1 MTVELGLR
9 ARKKQQTRL
18 QIAQTANRL
27 FKDRGFDA
35 VTVAEIARAADV
47 SEVTVFNYFPT
58 KEDLFYGSMQF
69 FEEQLLAAVRE
80 RPSGESALATFRRAL
95 LESSKNLNPPERA
108 DFIRTAADNIGGSP
122 ALQAREQQIVAR
134 YTQELA
140 AMLANEVRARPDD
153 VEAAGVAA
161 GLMGVHRGIVAFV
174 RAEVIRGRTGP
185 ALARAMRAQAI
196 RAFARLEAGLGDY
209 AVKRA

>member
-1 MTVELGLR
+1 MTAQPGLR
-9 ARKKQQTRL
+9 ERKKQQTRQL
-18 QIAQTANRL
+18 LAQTANRL

-47 SEVTVFNYFPT
+47 SEVTVFNYFPS

-69 FEEQLLAAVRE
+69 FEEQLLDAVRR
-80 RPSGESALATFRRAL
+80 RPRGESALATFRRVLIDSA
-95 LESSKNLNPPERA
+95 SNLNAPERA
-108 DFIRTAADNIGGSP
+108 ELILTAGRNIGASS

-140 AMLANEVRARPDD
+140 EMLATEMGARPDD

-161 GLMGVHRGIVAFV
+161 ALMGVHRAIVTFV
-174 RAEVIRGRTGP
+174 RAEVLRGRKGP
-185 ALARAMRAQAI
+185 ALTRAMRAQAK
-196 RAFARLEAGLGDY
+196 RAFGRLEHGFEGY
-209 AVKRA
+209 AVKR

>member
-1 MTVELGLR
+1 MTAQPGLR
-9 ARKKQQTRL
+9 ERKKQQTRQL
-18 QIAQTANRL
+18 LAQTANRL

-69 FEEQLLAAVRE
+69 FEEQLLDAVRR
-80 RPSGESALATFRRAL
+80 RPRGESALATFRRVLIDSA
-95 LESSKNLNPPERA
+95 SNLNAPERA
-108 DFIRTAADNIGGSP
+108 ELILTAGRNIGASS

-140 AMLANEVRARPDD
+140 EMLATEMGARPDD

-161 GLMGVHRGIVAFV
+161 ALMGVHRAIVTFV
-174 RAEVIRGRTGP
+174 RAEVLGGRKGP
-185 ALARAMRAQAI
+185 ALTRAMRAQAK
-196 RAFARLEAGLGDY
+196 RAFGRLEHGFEGY
-209 AVKRA
+209 AVKR